1 MSPLLLSENTHS
13 MFILERSFAEGCVV
27 PPDIDIQ
34 ARMLYR
40 NTTAFHEN
48 PMRWK
53 PVRAGGIFLVVRLEA
68 HDEKTL

>member
-13 MFILERSFAEGCVV
+13 MFLLERSFAEDCVV

-34 ARMLYR
+34 ARLLYR

-48 PMRWK
+48 TVRWK
-53 PVRAGGIFLVVRLEA
+53 SVRDGGIFLADRLEA